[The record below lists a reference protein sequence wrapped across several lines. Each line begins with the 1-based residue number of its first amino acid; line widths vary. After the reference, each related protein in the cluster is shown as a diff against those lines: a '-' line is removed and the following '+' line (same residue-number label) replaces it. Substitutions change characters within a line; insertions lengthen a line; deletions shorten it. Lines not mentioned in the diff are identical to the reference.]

1 MLWQLTAVTICGART
16 GSSIGVEWGAHRTG
30 VSRSEL
36 SLVVTLTSGSSAT
49 SESERR
55 QLEGGNRASLPPD
68 PSLCEEI
75 SPTTVSFL
83 SKGAK
88 APRRQGEPA
97 RRAAR
102 QARPRRVIRNTGE
115 KWVLRILLIFIIL
128 PGGVIASNIWGKI
141 PSNMRVFYVIPN
153 THIGPM
159 QTVLCVTQWT
169 GCIRTLTPGHATAR
183 SRARTRGR

>member
-1 MLWQLTAVTICGART
+1 MGDLEAGCCPICKVLWQLTAVTICGART

-68 PSLCEEI
+68 PSMCEEI

-88 APRRQGEPA
+88 APIRRL
-97 RRAAR
+97 
-102 QARPRRVIRNTGE
+102 VIRRNR
-115 KWVLRILLIFIIL
+115 KY
-128 PGGVIASNIWGKI
+128 PGAFKMASN
-141 PSNMRVFYVIPN
+141 RVEAAINNQFI
-153 THIGPM
+153 TEWI
-159 QTVLCVTQWT
+159 
-169 GCIRTLTPGHATAR
+169 
-183 SRARTRGR
+183 